1 MNTQRS
7 CLHGFFTHGSYQ
19 PTMGLGVSI
28 EYKSQTNQDRHIDEL
43 MDTQKANDIPNG
55 SSPFTGVLLLAV
67 RSQH

>member
-1 MNTQRS
+1 
-7 CLHGFFTHGSYQ
+7 
-19 PTMGLGVSI
+19 MGLGVSI

>member
-7 CLHGFFTHGSYQ
+7 CRHGFFTHESYQ

-43 MDTQKANDIPNG
+43 MDTQKANDHTKRFLTVHRSIV
-55 SSPFTGVLLLAV
+55 TGG
-67 RSQH
+67 